1 MIAALL
7 LAAVVTDAIDATDPM
22 AIPPT
27 IRSMLDAAMASGDE
41 NAVNTIVKYARL
53 ADPASGDASLK
64 LASEWR
70 DARAR
75 ERDERLRDAS
85 ALELWTGRIEA
96 GGFASTGN
104 TQVTG
109 ITGTANLQRESLN
122 WRHKLRLQ
130 ADFQRNAGVTSRE
143 HYLAAYEPNWKIDD
157 RLYLYG
163 SAQFEADRFFGY
175 FQRYSASTGAGY
187 NALRSPTLTLDV
199 EVGPAFRYT
208 SFTDGRLQSSPAARG
223 SLDLNWKL
231 SPGVTVKQNASA
243 YGERFNSTIS
253 SNTALAAKLIG
264 PLSAQISYMVQYES
278 APPDGRVSTDTTSR
292 ASIVYSF

>member
-1 MIAALL
+1 MLAALL
-7 LAAVVTDAIDATDPM
+7 LSVVAVDTSDAI

-41 NAVNTIVKYARL
+41 NAVNTIVKYARV

-64 LASEWR
+64 LASDWK

-75 ERDERLRDAS
+75 ERNERLREAS
-85 ALELWTGRIEA
+85 AFELWTGRVEA

-109 ITGTANLQRESLN
+109 ITAAANLQRESLN
-122 WRHKLRLQ
+122 WRQKLRLQ
-130 ADFQRNAGVTSRE
+130 ADYQRNAGVTSRE

-163 SAQFEADRFFGY
+163 SAQFEADRFLGY
-175 FQRYSASTGAGY
+175 YERYSASAGAGY
-187 NALRSPTLTLDV
+187 NALRSPRLTLDI
-199 EVGPAFRYT
+199 ELGPAFRYT

-223 SLDLNWKL
+223 SLDMNLRL
-231 SPGVTVKQNASA
+231 SSGVTVKQNASA
-243 YGERFNSTIS
+243 YAERFNSTVS
-253 SNTALAAKLIG
+253 SNTAVAAKLIG
-264 PLSAQISYMVQYES
+264 PLSAQVSYTVQYES
-278 APPDGRVSTDTTSR
+278 SPPEGRVSTDTTSR
-292 ASIVYSF
+292 ASLVYSF

>member
-1 MIAALL
+1 MLAALL
-7 LAAVVTDAIDATDPM
+7 LSVVAVDTSDAI

-41 NAVNTIVKYARL
+41 NAVNTIVKYARV

-64 LASEWR
+64 LASDWK

-75 ERDERLRDAS
+75 ERNERLREAS
-85 ALELWTGRIEA
+85 AFELWTGRVEA

-109 ITGTANLQRESLN
+109 ITAAANLQRESLN
-122 WRHKLRLQ
+122 WRQKLRLQ
-130 ADFQRNAGVTSRE
+130 ADYQRNAGVTSRE

-163 SAQFEADRFFGY
+163 SAQFEADRFLGY
-175 FQRYSASTGAGY
+175 YERYSASTGAGY
-187 NALRSPTLTLDV
+187 NALRSPRLTLDI
-199 EVGPAFRYT
+199 ELGPAFRYT

-223 SLDLNWKL
+223 SLDMNLRL
-231 SPGVTVKQNASA
+231 SSGVTVKQNASA
-243 YGERFNSTIS
+243 YAERFNSTVS
-253 SNTALAAKLIG
+253 SNTAVAAKLIG
-264 PLSAQISYMVQYES
+264 PLSAQVSYTVQYES
-278 APPDGRVSTDTTSR
+278 SPPEGRVSTDTTSR
-292 ASIVYSF
+292 ASLVYSF

>member
-7 LAAVVTDAIDATDPM
+7 LSTVSVDAPDAM

-27 IRSMLDAAMASGDE
+27 IRAMLDAAMASGDE
-41 NAVNTIVKYARL
+41 NAVNTIVKYARV

-64 LASEWR
+64 LASEWKEV
-70 DARAR
+70 RAR
-75 ERDERLRDAS
+75 ERDERLREAS

-109 ITGTANLQRESLN
+109 ITGTANLQRESLS

-130 ADFQRNAGVTSRE
+130 ADYQRNAGVTSRE

-175 FQRYSASTGAGY
+175 NQRYSASTGAGY
-187 NALRSPTLTLDV
+187 NALRSPALTLDV
-199 EVGPAFRYT
+199 ELGPAFRYT
-208 SFTDGRLQSSPAARG
+208 DFTAGRLQSSPALRG

-231 SPGVTVKQNASA
+231 SSGVTIKQNASA
-243 YGERFNSTIS
+243 YAERFNSTVS
-253 SNTALAAKLIG
+253 SNTALSAKLIG
-264 PLSAQISYMVQYES
+264 PLSAQVSYAVQYES
-278 APPDGRVSTDTTSR
+278 APPEGRVSTDTTSR
-292 ASIVYSF
+292 ASLVYSF

>member
-7 LAAVVTDAIDATDPM
+7 LSTVSVDAPDAM

-27 IRSMLDAAMASGDE
+27 IRAMLDAAMASGDE
-41 NAVNTIVKYARL
+41 NAVNTIVKYARV

-64 LASEWR
+64 LASEWKEV
-70 DARAR
+70 RAR
-75 ERDERLRDAS
+75 ERDERLREAS

-109 ITGTANLQRESLN
+109 ITGTANLQRESLS

-130 ADFQRNAGVTSRE
+130 ADYQRNAGVTSRE

-175 FQRYSASTGAGY
+175 NQRYSASTGAGY
-187 NALRSPTLTLDV
+187 NALRSPALTLDV
-199 EVGPAFRYT
+199 ELGPAFRYT
-208 SFTDGRLQSSPAARG
+208 DFTDGRLQSSPALRG

-231 SPGVTVKQNASA
+231 SSGVTIKQNASA
-243 YGERFNSTIS
+243 YAERFNSTVS
-253 SNTALAAKLIG
+253 SNTALSAKLIG
-264 PLSAQISYMVQYES
+264 PLSAQVSYAVQYES
-278 APPDGRVSTDTTSR
+278 APPEGRVSTDTTSR
-292 ASIVYSF
+292 ASLVYSF